1 MKKTLNLNLLITKV
15 VFKSKSQIGQLQK
28 IEKNKA
34 QLDLR
39 TKIYSVTNKIVKTIS
54 MNKNSLTI
62 NQFTL

>member
-39 TKIYSVTNKIVKTIS
+39 TKIYSVTNKIGKTIS